1 MPKGGRSI
9 MSRRRRLVVLVHAV
23 VALAFGAFAAGAVS
37 AQQPLQ
43 KVLRYAFPVAETGF
57 DPVQISDLYSATIVA
72 NIFEPLLTYDY
83 LARPAK
89 LRTQTAAALPE
100 VSEDFKTF
108 TFRVKPGIHFA
119 DDPAFKGKPRELVA
133 EDYVYSLKRIFD
145 PRWKSPGYSALATE
159 KVVGMEAL
167 RERALK
173 TRKPFDYDTPVAGLR
188 TLDRYTFRIQLG
200 KTSPRFVNNFASA
213 TMTGAV
219 AREVVEAHG
228 DRIMD
233 HPVGTGPFRLA
244 AWQRSS
250 RMVLERNPGFRE
262 ELFDAEPPASDPA
275 AQALYQRLK
284 GRRLPMLDRVEVSVI
299 EEAQPRWLAFLNAE
313 HDLIERLPDEFSTL
327 ALPNGTLAPNLAK
340 RGVRMVRSAQPDISF
355 TYFNM
360 ENPMV
365 GGYTPE
371 KVALRRAI
379 ALAYDTAAEIR
390 LVRRNQ
396 AVLAQSTLPPGT
408 FGFDPVWRS
417 EMSLYDPARAR
428 ALLDLYGYTDRDGDG
443 WRDQPDGRPLRLE
456 YSVSPDQQSRQRS
469 ELWKKYMDAVQVRI
483 DFKVAQ
489 WPEQLKAAR
498 AGKVMMWGL
507 GLTATSPD
515 ADGFLA
521 AGYGPLKS
529 EDNLAFFG
537 LPAFDRLYEAQTIL
551 GDTPERLALMQ
562 QASELLVAY
571 MPMKVHAH
579 RMANDL
585 AYPWVVG
592 YQRHPFRRDFWRF
605 VDIEAP
611 GGTR

>member
-1 MPKGGRSI
+1 
-9 MSRRRRLVVLVHAV
+9 MSLTRRLVVHAAMALACSAGA
-23 VALAFGAFAAGAVS
+23 VALAQTPPPA
-37 AQQPLQ
+37 PK

-72 NIFEPLLTYDY
+72 NIFESLLTYDY

-89 LRTQTAAALPE
+89 LRPQTAAALPE
-100 VSEDFKTF
+100 VSSDFKTF
-108 TFRVKPGIHFA
+108 TFRVRPGIYFA
-119 DDPAFKGKPRELVA
+119 DDPAFKGQRRELVA

-145 PRWKSPGYSALATE
+145 PRWKSPVYSGLSTE
-159 KVVGMEAL
+159 KIIGMEAV

-173 TRKPFDYDTPVAGLR
+173 TRQPFDYDTPVAGLR

-200 KTSPRFVNNFASA
+200 KASPRFVNNFASA
-213 TMTGAV
+213 SGTGAV
-219 AREVVEAHG
+219 AREVVEAQG
-228 DRIMD
+228 DHIME
-233 HPVGTGPFRLA
+233 HPVGTGPFRLVE
-244 AWQRSS
+244 WQRSS

-262 ELFDAEPPASDPA
+262 EVFEAEPAPGDAP
-275 AQALYQRLK
+275 AQALYQRFK

-327 ALPNGTLAPNLAK
+327 ALPNGQLAPNLA
-340 RGVRMVRSAQPDISF
+340 RRHVQMFRSAQPDISF

-360 ENPMV
+360 ENPVV

-390 LVRRNQ
+390 LLRRNQ

-408 FGFDPVWRS
+408 FGYDPAWRS

-428 ALLDLYGYTDRDGDG
+428 ALLDLYGYVDRDGDG
-443 WRDQPDGRPLRLE
+443 WRDLPDGRPLRLE
-456 YSVSPDQQSRQRS
+456 YSTSPDQQARQRN
-469 ELWKKYMDAVQVRI
+469 ELWKKYMDAVGIRI

-498 AGKVMMWGL
+498 AGRVMMWGL
-507 GLTATSPD
+507 GLTASSPD

-521 AGYGPLKS
+521 AGYGPLKG
-529 EDNLAFFG
+529 EDNLAFFA
-537 LPAFDRLYEAQTIL
+537 LPAFDRLYEAQTVL
-551 GDTPERLALMQ
+551 ADTPERLALMQ

-585 AYPWVVG
+585 AFPWVVG

-605 VDIEAP
+605 VDIDDSARP
-611 GGTR
+611 KAAAR